1 MVLFLIQKE
10 RKHLLDP
17 FGKSWHACPAGRISQ
32 MVACDLHGHQC
43 KGRLRVRPGY
53 HLSNYS
59 SGSWVLWEYLGMS
72 WDILIYW
79 QWNRIPTRYPH
90 VIGNSVGKMDIRLV
104 VYIRKISIIDVNPA
118 QTFGSI
124 TFIDNMIY
132 DICMC
137 VYIYTY
143 GGGLIHLV
151 HRRRNCCSNES
162 VQRSWYCRHVFG
174 RWRDLR
180 GWRWSPRRNG
190 MYILW
195 LIYGEYM
202 VDIWLIYG

>member
-1 MVLFLIQKE
+1 MGI
-10 RKHLLDP
+10 
-17 FGKSWHACPAGRISQ
+17 
-32 MVACDLHGHQC
+32 
-43 KGRLRVRPGY
+43 
-53 HLSNYS
+53 
-59 SGSWVLWEYLGMS
+59 S
-72 WDILIYW
+72 WDVLGYTDLLAMEQNSHKVSTCNW
-79 QWNRIPTRYPH
+79 QF
-90 VIGNSVGKMDIRLV
+90 SGKMDIRLV

-180 GWRWSPRRNG
+180 WWRWSPRRNG